1 MENQENQDKIK
12 TDDGVNSV
20 IDIRGI
26 QFDISSVLKDVTNSI
41 KNNLK
46 TSFDDVFKNYE
57 LYKSTHDALLQIP
70 FIKDLYNK
78 NSELSLQVE
87 MLKQEHYEHEEEP
100 TITLNI
106 HETLSDEKK
115 NNHTEEDDVNKPIL
129 TDFLKTNKVNQKQ
142 QSETNFEFEIIDNEE
157 EEDEDNEEE
166 SQDDEEESQDDEEEE
181 SQDDEEESQDDEEE
195 EAEEEEAEEEE
206 AEEEETEEE
215 ETEEEETE
223 EEEAEEEEA
232 EEEAEEEEAEEE
244 KAEEEKAEEEEA
256 EEEKAE
262 EEEAEEEEAEEEK
275 AEEEEEEVYEIVIK
289 NVTYYTTDEK
299 NGDIYSCV
307 NEDVGEIVGKFKNGK
322 PSFIKRK

>member
-166 SQDDEEESQDDEEEE
+166 SQDDEEESQDDEEE
-181 SQDDEEESQDDEEE
+181 SQDD
-195 EAEEEEAEEEE
+195 EEEE

-215 ETEEEETE
+215 ETEEEE
-223 EEEAEEEEA
+223 AEEEE
-232 EEEAEEEEAEEE
+232 
-244 KAEEEKAEEEEA
+244 AEEEEA

-275 AEEEEEEVYEIVIK
+275 AEEEKAEEEKAEEEKAEEEEAEEEEEEVYEIVIK

-307 NEDVGEIVGKFKNGK
+307 NDDVGEVVGKFKNGK
-322 PSFIKRK
+322 PSFTKRK

>member
-166 SQDDEEESQDDEEEE
+166 SQDDEEESQDDEEE
-181 SQDDEEESQDDEEE
+181 SQDDEEEEAEEEETEEEETEDE

-215 ETEEEETE
+215 E
-223 EEEAEEEEA
+223 AEEEE
-232 EEEAEEEEAEEE
+232 
-244 KAEEEKAEEEEA
+244 AEEEEA

-275 AEEEEEEVYEIVIK
+275 AEEEKAEEEKAEEEKAEEEEAEEEEEEVYEIVIK

-307 NEDVGEIVGKFKNGK
+307 NDDVGEVVGKFKNGK
-322 PSFIKRK
+322 PSFTKRK